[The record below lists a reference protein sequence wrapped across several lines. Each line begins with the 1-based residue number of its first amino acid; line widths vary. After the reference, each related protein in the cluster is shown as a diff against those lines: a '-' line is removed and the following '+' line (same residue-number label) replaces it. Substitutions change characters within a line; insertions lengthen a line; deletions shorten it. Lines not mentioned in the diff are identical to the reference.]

1 MMSELD
7 GWSVCRR
14 IRKTSNIPVIMLTA
28 RADEDDTLLGFELGA
43 DDYVTKPF
51 SPPILLARAKRLL
64 ESRYAIEEETNGNSL
79 SSCGIHV
86 DFPSRTVKVDGKDI
100 NLTYT
105 EFEILTYLM
114 HNQGIVITREQLITK
129 IWGYEFSGD
138 DRTVNSHIRNLRTKL
153 GDKSKCIFKQ
163 YYANRKVDD
172 IKTGIQSFE
181 QAYLNAGEDVQ
192 TIEKLEQ
199 NFHREHGTWITT
211 LDSLGNIKHINDF
224 YLEIKLDPF
233 RDKTFSDRV
242 IKIPLYSF
250 MNLKDI
256 QKKKEYIT
264 KGARFTIFGI
274 KKDTIIAPW
283 KLLIE
288 GGLFSIENNQ
298 LTSRLDGLPQE
309 YFKENTMDLSG
320 KITKVQLLEENAA
333 PNHIYTNHMFIER
346 IKEFQAN
353 LILNENNPGFNSLQ
367 VLDYEENG
375 SNINC

>member
-1 MMSELD
+1 MALIFSIYPTTIEEEKNMQKTILVVEDEHILREIIKDYLLNEGYQVLEAINGKEALTLFEENEVHLVILDIMMPELD

-153 GDKSKCIFKQ
+153 GDKSKCIITVVRAGYK
-163 YYANRKVDD
+163 
-172 IKTGIQSFE
+172 FE
-181 QAYLNAGEDVQ
+181 
-192 TIEKLEQ
+192 
-199 NFHREHGTWITT
+199 
-211 LDSLGNIKHINDF
+211 GN
-224 YLEIKLDPF
+224 
-233 RDKTFSDRV
+233 V
-242 IKIPLYSF
+242 
-250 MNLKDI
+250 
-256 QKKKEYIT
+256 
-264 KGARFTIFGI
+264 
-274 KKDTIIAPW
+274 
-283 KLLIE
+283 
-288 GGLFSIENNQ
+288 
-298 LTSRLDGLPQE
+298 
-309 YFKENTMDLSG
+309 
-320 KITKVQLLEENAA
+320 
-333 PNHIYTNHMFIER
+333 
-346 IKEFQAN
+346 
-353 LILNENNPGFNSLQ
+353 
-367 VLDYEENG
+367 
-375 SNINC
+375 